1 MRVAV
6 DARYG
11 LMANRRGIGVATY
24 HLLRAWRELEPDNLE
39 VLAYGDD
46 RMDPAVA
53 SEFRDSVIA
62 VKRLSARPFALWEQ
76 WALPRAA
83 ARDRADLIHALA
95 NVGPL
100 RPSAPM
106 VVSMHDVIEWH
117 RGKDFD
123 GELSSRHRLSR
134 LYRMNAMAL
143 NARRARAIHTVSQHA
158 AEDIHRTLRV
168 PEDKIHVIALGFAVR
183 TDPAD
188 ESILR
193 ELNLTPGA
201 YAMAFGALDPRKNS
215 ELLLRLW
222 AGRQMPWDL
231 VLVGAEPHALRRW
244 QPRFG
249 AIAGIHLRGFESDS
263 RVRALM
269 QHAAV
274 FLYPSSFEGFGLPVL
289 EALAEGVPVV
299 LTERTAGEEVARGA
313 VLTVED
319 ASVDAWTAAL
329 LRVARDR
336 ELQQRL
342 RLHGPPVAASYTW
355 DHTARHMVDLY
366 RTVRTAG
373 PNRGG

>member
-244 QPRFG
+244 QARFG
-249 AIAGIHLRGFESDS
+249 AVSGIHLRGFESDS

-269 QHAAV
+269 QNAAV
-274 FLYPSSFEGFGLPVL
+274 FLYPSHYEGFGLPVL
-289 EALAEGVPVV
+289 EALSLGVPVI
-299 LTERTAGEEVARGA
+299 LATGTAGEEVAQGA
-313 VLTVED
+313 ALAVPAGD
-319 ASVDAWTAAL
+319 SGAWTAAIESL
-329 LRVARDR
+329 VSRGA
-336 ELQQRL
+336 LQQARSVL
-342 RLHGPPVAASYTW
+342 GARIAASYSW
-355 DHTARHMVDLY
+355 ADTARGILDLY
-366 RTVRTAG
+366 YAVH
-373 PNRGG
+373 RG